1 MFGRKSIVSDDLGGW
16 ILDSFEWVMTR
27 DGADHWRA
35 RTPLVCPTKQFF
47 DAPKGEDVE
56 TARAIGSNIM
66 SILGM
71 TRQDIRFDPLPAL
84 PDEISHEY
92 GKAAEVGGQ
101 YWHDDTEPLITYDP
115 RLMRTP
121 IAFINTLTHELMH
134 AHLSGVVDDIPG
146 GEAAHELAT
155 DLHCIT
161 HGFGL
166 FQLEAAETM
175 GWAGYMTQPSRA
187 FALAVFLNLTD
198 TPTSDALPYL
208 GPRSTKH
215 LKRATKDIARHWA
228 ADLDVLKA
236 T

>member
-1 MFGRKSIVSDDLGGW
+1 M
-16 ILDSFEWVMTR
+16 
-27 DGADHWRA
+27 
-35 RTPLVCPTKQFF
+35 
-47 DAPKGEDVE
+47 E
-56 TARAIGSNIM
+56 TASTIGNNIM
-66 SILGM
+66 ALLGM
-71 TRQDIRFDPLPAL
+71 AQQNIRFEPLPAL

-92 GKAAEVGGQ
+92 GEMAEVAGQ
-101 YWHDDTEPLITYDP
+101 YWHDDNEPLITYNP

-175 GWAGYMTQPSRA
+175 GWSGYMTQPSRA

-198 TPTSDALPYL
+198 IPASDALPYL

-215 LKRATKDIARHWA
+215 LIRAIKDIARHWV
-228 ADLDVLKA
+228 ADLDTLKSI
-236 T
+236 